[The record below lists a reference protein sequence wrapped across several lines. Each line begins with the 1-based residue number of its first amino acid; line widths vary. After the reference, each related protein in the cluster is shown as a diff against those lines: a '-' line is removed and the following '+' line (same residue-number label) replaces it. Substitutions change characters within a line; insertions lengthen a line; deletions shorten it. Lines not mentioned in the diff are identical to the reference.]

1 MSGRAK
7 VATCVNCRQM
17 KVRCDAKELF
27 PAACSRCGKK
37 GLRCFID
44 PSFQRTAKRK
54 RAEELEKELRKI
66 KATSFASTSNTSA
79 APEDN
84 LLGSPAEQ
92 PRDSLVPSS
101 AYPEYSSAVPSS
113 AFATERIGEIE
124 VSPAAI
130 AEIIT
135 AFFSFCHEDFPI
147 LPDLLYFVRGYN
159 RCKFLFWVVI
169 AIGSKSTENHEQLY
183 TQLRPHIRLLVSDLD
198 GAVEHALG
206 TVQALLLLCWW
217 PFPFQATRSD
227 PSWSYSGL
235 AVHTALR
242 AGIHRPHHFSDFMY
256 NDRLDD
262 AGIQAFRK
270 AWIGCFIV
278 NQLLASELGVPSTVS
293 VDNTIVS
300 ALDGRASGRLPKP
313 LEQHLRIAYHSYN
326 ICNTLGNSD
335 ATTSGLVHGSIG
347 IIKILQKGLQELEI
361 ELAPDMTTHTALALL
376 RVKLQLQSFVFTDD
390 QLDRSDLRIENRA
403 ADHLSKV
410 ETYST
415 KIIDLAAQAAPVRSA
430 PHIWTITLRTSV
442 VYAAHILLRL
452 VAYSENLDVGLIQNS
467 IGQAWMLFNSQSEL
481 ENDSWARLREIITY
495 LSRIGTSQNTPGAPS
510 VRARMSANIAI
521 ESIWRARG
529 RFSEEVLR
537 ERPSDYTEAE
547 AMRDL
552 MRFGLDLI
560 IGDDPFEE
568 TDPTLLQDSLL
579 PVDDVFGGA

>member
-1 MSGRAK
+1 MSNRAK

-17 KVRCDAKELF
+17 KVRCDAKVLF

-54 RAEELEKELRKI
+54 RAEELEKELREI
-66 KATSFASTSNTSA
+66 KVTSFASNSKTTA

-84 LLGSPAEQ
+84 LPGSPTEQ
-92 PRDSLVPSS
+92 PRAALVSSS

-113 AFATERIGEIE
+113 AFAAQRIGEIE
-124 VSPAAI
+124 VSPAEI
-130 AEIIT
+130 AEIIS
-135 AFFSFCHEDFPI
+135 AYFSFCHEGFPI

-183 TQLRPHIRLLVSDLD
+183 TQLRPHIRLLASDLD

-217 PFPFQATRSD
+217 PFPFQATRND

-235 AVHTALR
+235 AVHLALR
-242 AGIHRPHHFSDFMY
+242 SGIHRPHHFSDFMY

-278 NQLLASELGVPSTVS
+278 NQLLASELGVPSTVP

-300 ALDGRASGRLPKP
+300 ALDGRASSRLPKP
-313 LEQHLRIAYHSYN
+313 LEHHLRIAYHSYN

-347 IIKILQKGLQELEI
+347 IIKILEKGLQELEI
-361 ELAPDMTTHTALALL
+361 QLAPDMTAHAEIALL

-390 QLDRSDLRIENRA
+390 PM
-403 ADHLSKV
+403 V
-410 ETYST
+410 EVIS
-415 KIIDLAAQAAPVRSA
+415 IIDLAAQAAPVRST
-430 PHIWTITLRTSV
+430 PRIWTIILRTSV

-452 VAYSENLDVGLIQNS
+452 LAYSENLDGGLIQNS

-495 LSRIGTSQNTPGAPS
+495 LSRIGTSQNTPGASS

-521 ESIWRARG
+521 ETVWRARG

-537 ERPSDYTEAE
+537 EKPRVSTPS
-547 AMRDL
+547 
-552 MRFGLDLI
+552 G
-560 IGDDPFEE
+560 
-568 TDPTLLQDSLL
+568 
-579 PVDDVFGGA
+579 